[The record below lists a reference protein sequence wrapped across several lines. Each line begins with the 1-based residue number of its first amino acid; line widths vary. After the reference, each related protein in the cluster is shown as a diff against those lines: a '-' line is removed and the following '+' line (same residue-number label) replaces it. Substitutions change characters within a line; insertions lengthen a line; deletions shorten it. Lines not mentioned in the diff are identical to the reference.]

1 MSQWKGLLWKE
12 WIIYKTFVYLA
23 IIVSTLGIL
32 VGPLLIQRIFNVEQN
47 FGIHVLI
54 ISAISGCLHV
64 MGMLFLFFSS
74 LERDMKRPDIWFHTP
89 ASSFKLVGAKL
100 FSMSLFT
107 LLSLACSGVVT
118 TIASLLF
125 SKYNVIPISTVM
137 KLEIGLII
145 AVIFST
151 ITFTIGIF
159 AMWVVA
165 RLIRPINVAISNVVA
180 VILYFL
186 GFHNYSKFVE
196 SNFYKSL
203 TGYGEVDLPQLSLGE
218 VSSKDFYMTYQ
229 VSNNIF
235 MGEIVFEILFFT
247 CLFIVS
253 VYAFDKKVRG

>member
-12 WIIYKTFVYLA
+12 WNIYKTFVYLA
-23 IIVSTLGIL
+23 IIVNTLGIL
-32 VGPLLIQRIFNVEQN
+32 VGPLLIQRVFNVEQN

-54 ISAISGCLHV
+54 VSAILGFLHV

-74 LERDMKRPDIWFHTP
+74 LERDMKRPDIWFHTA

-125 SKYNVIPISTVM
+125 SEFNVIPISTVM

-145 AVIFST
+145 AVLFST
-151 ITFTIGIF
+151 ITFTISIF

-165 RLIRPINVAISNVVA
+165 RLIRPINVAFSNVIA
-180 VILYFL
+180 VILYFFC
-186 GFHNYSKFVE
+186 FHNYSKFVE
-196 SNFYKSL
+196 SNIFKTL
-203 TGYGEVDLPQLSLGE
+203 TGYGEVNLPEMSLGE
-218 VSSKDFYMTYQ
+218 VSSNDFYMTYQ

-247 CLFIVS
+247 CLFIFS